1 MTPRAT
7 FGPAVLLGL
16 GAGALCAVAGT
27 RDWVVPDIDRDNNAA
42 GGATLWDSWV
52 VDAPLA
58 GALALVVLASWGVVL
73 VTRGRVR
80 RLVALLAL
88 LGSVGLVVT
97 TVWLGVEG
105 PDTLRDTLDDP
116 SARAV
121 LAGQSV
127 EPTYSGWFW
136 ASVVGAPLSVVAAG
150 IAVRFAPHW
159 PEMGSR
165 YDAPTGGRDTA
176 TTGKPTN
183 NLDLWKAIDE
193 GEDPTA

>member
-7 FGPAVLLGL
+7 FGPVVLLGL

-27 RDWVVPDIDRDNNAA
+27 KDWVVPDIARDNNAA

-58 GALALVVLASWGVVL
+58 GALALVVLASWGVLL

-80 RLVALLAL
+80 RMVALLAL
-88 LGSVGLVVT
+88 VGAVALVVT
-97 TVWLGVEG
+97 TAWIGIEG
-105 PDTLRDTLDDP
+105 PGTLRETLDDP

-121 LAGQSV
+121 LADESV

-136 ASVVGAPLSVVAAG
+136 ASVVGSPLAVVAAG
-150 IAVRFAPHW
+150 LAVRFAPHW

-165 YDAPTGGRDTA
+165 YDAPAGAREAAKADE
-176 TTGKPTN
+176 PTN